1 MKLNRSISINALVNP
16 HPGQFTSNKKLK
28 MQGIVIST
36 PCIFKITDTIK
47 YSTGKLYHLLW

>member
-1 MKLNRSISINALVNP
+1 MAIKLYSNDFVKFSFKSSIKDLVIP

-47 YSTGKLYHLLW
+47 